1 MITKNTP
8 VTRMDAGLERA
19 SFSLRNVTLALAFV
33 LLPYAAMSGILLLG
47 R

>member
-1 MITKNTP
+1 MTTKNIP
-8 VTRMDAGLERA
+8 VTRMDVGVSRT

-33 LLPYAAMSGILLLG
+33 LLPYAAMTGILLLG